1 MSARPFVDID
11 IECQID
17 WQSRRLH
24 TAKTVEERREAW
36 ERLKKLHKLRSPER
50 VRQMEEARGLR

>member
-1 MSARPFVDID
+1 MSTVLVELD
-11 IECQID
+11 IESQID

-24 TAKTVEERREAW
+24 TAKTPEEKREAW